1 MSGNR
6 PSPPPLT
13 ITTTTLVPPTNFIAV
28 SSNSS
33 SSGAQSSISNSTSAT
48 TLSAISLIGKSAL
61 PISRAGLTRKMTE
74 LAGTGTGKP
83 RGFDY
88 IVIGG
93 GSGGSAT
100 ARRAAGP
107 REKGGWGKKVLL
119 VEEGKS
125 GGTCVNVGCVP
136 KKHTWNFSSMSEA
149 LRASQHY
156 GYETPSNILFNYATF
171 KAKRDANIAS
181 LNRGYEANWARE
193 GITVVRGIAKFISP
207 QTIAVA
213 LEDGS
218 GVETFEAEHICIA
231 TGGKPIV
238 PKIPGAQYGITSDG
252 FFGLEEL
259 PKKIA
264 VVGAGYIAVEM
275 AGMLNAMGGIEV
287 HMFIRG
293 DTFLRKFDPM
303 ISETMTRTY
312 EEAGI
317 VIHRRYKEFARIEMF
332 NGKKMMEEKVLN
344 LRSDGDDGKGL
355 VVNEV
360 LWAVGRSPETEAL
373 DLGVVG
379 VQTDERGYVRVDE
392 FQNTSAGG
400 IYALGDVTGQLELT
414 PVAIAAGRLLSNRLF
429 GSPQFAESALSYN
442 LIPTVVFAHPEVGT
456 IGLTEPE
463 ALQKYGAGN
472 LHVYHTKFA
481 AMFYDFF
488 PAEDKVHAPTEFKI
502 ICEGEEERIV
512 GLHLIGLGVGEMLQ
526 GFAVAV
532 KMGARKRD
540 FDACVAIHPT
550 SAEEIVTMK

>member
-1 MSGNR
+1 MLSR
-6 PSPPPLT
+6 PAPPLLT
-13 ITTTTLVPPTNFIAV
+13 IKTTSLVPPTNLIAV
-28 SSNSS
+28 STNTYSSGTGTQSS
-33 SSGAQSSISNSTSAT
+33 SSESAT
-48 TLSAISLIGKSAL
+48 TLSAISAVAKSAL
-61 PISRAGLTRKMTE
+61 PISRAGLSRKMSGLT
-74 LAGTGTGKP
+74 TMGK
-83 RGFDY
+83 GEAKEFDY

-93 GSGGSAT
+93 GSGGSGT

-107 REKGGWGKKVLL
+107 KEKGGWGKKVLL

-136 KKHTWNFSSMSEA
+136 KKHTWNFSSMAEA

-156 GYETPSNILFNYATF
+156 GYETPSNIPFNYAAF
-171 KAKRDANIAS
+171 KAKRDANIAN
-181 LNRGYEANWARE
+181 LNRGYETNWARE
-193 GITVVRGIAKFISP
+193 GITLVRGTAKFVASKTIS
-207 QTIAVA
+207 IE

-218 GVETFEAEHICIA
+218 GVETFKSEHICVA

-238 PKIPGAQYGITSDG
+238 PKIPGAHFGITSDG

-275 AGMLNAMGGIEV
+275 AGMLNAIGGIEV

-293 DTFLRKFDPM
+293 EKILRKFDPM
-303 ISETMTRTY
+303 VSETMTRTY
-312 EEAGI
+312 EEAG
-317 VIHRRYKEFARIEMF
+317 VIIHKGYKGFARVEMWS
-332 NGKKMMEEKVLN
+332 GKKSSEEKVLN
-344 LRSDGDDGKGL
+344 LRWDGDDGNGL

-360 LWAVGRSPETEAL
+360 LWAVGRSPETEGL
-373 DLGVVG
+373 DLGAVG
-379 VQTDERGYVRVDE
+379 VLTDEKGHIRVDG
-392 FQNTSAGG
+392 FQNTNVEG
-400 IYALGDVTGQLELT
+400 IYGLGDVTGQMELT
-414 PVAIAAGRLLSNRLF
+414 PVAIAAGRQLSNRLF
-429 GSPQFAESALSYN
+429 GPSQFSQSALSYS

-456 IGLTEPE
+456 IGLTGPE

-472 LHVYHTKFA
+472 LKIYHTKFA

-488 PAEDKVHAPTEFKI
+488 PPEEKTGIPTEFKI
-502 ICEGEEERIV
+502 ICEGEEEKIV